1 MDALFF
7 LASLLGL
14 IVFDLLAIRFGADS
28 RDLLKTR
35 VS

>member
-14 IVFDLLAIRFGADS
+14 IVFGLLANRFGADS
-28 RDLLKTR
+28 RDLLNTR
-35 VS
+35 LS